1 MNTVLFICQGN
12 ICRSP
17 MAEMLLRQYFPQVD
31 ATRIRS
37 AGLGAVVGAGMDA
50 RSKAALASANIPAD
64 PSFQSR
70 QFTAP
75 MVDNALV
82 LTMSKRHSAELA
94 KLAPSATPR
103 TFTLAELAA
112 LCRQFPRESV
122 KHMHRSR
129 RLIDPADA
137 PDIPD
142 PVHEDPE
149 VFHRTLELIDDYLRD
164 IDDLFAEWFNVSLG

>member
-17 MAEMLLRQYFPQVD
+17 MAETLTRQYFPQVD
-31 ATRIRS
+31 PSRIRS
-37 AGLGAVVGAGMDA
+37 AGLGAVVGAGMDG
-50 RSKAALASANIPAD
+50 RSKAALAAANIPAD
-64 PSFQSR
+64 ASFVSR

-82 LTMSKRHSAELA
+82 LTMSQRQSAELA
-94 KLAPSATPR
+94 KLAPNAIPR
-103 TFTLAELAA
+103 TFTLGELAA
-112 LCRQFPRESV
+112 LCRTYPGESV

-129 RLIDPADA
+129 RLIEPA

-142 PVHEDPE
+142 PVREDPE

-164 IDDLFAEWFNVSLG
+164 IDDLFADWFEL